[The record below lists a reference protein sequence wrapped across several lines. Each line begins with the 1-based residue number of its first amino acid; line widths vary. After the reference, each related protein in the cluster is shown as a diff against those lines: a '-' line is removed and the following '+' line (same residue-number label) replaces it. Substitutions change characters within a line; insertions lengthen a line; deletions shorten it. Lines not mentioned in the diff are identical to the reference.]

1 MICTSPISIKGDNG
15 YMFVPC
21 GQCIACRINHA
32 KEWATRIYGESRMH
46 DENIFLTLT
55 YDDEHLPKDNSVH
68 KDEVQRFM
76 KRLRKAVYP
85 DKVRYFLCGEYGG
98 QFGRP
103 HYHVI
108 LFGLSGFDTLHS

>member
-46 DENIFLTLT
+46 DENIFLT
-55 YDDEHLPKDNSVH
+55 P
-68 KDEVQRFM
+68 
-76 KRLRKAVYP
+76 
-85 DKVRYFLCGEYGG
+85 
-98 QFGRP
+98 
-103 HYHVI
+103 
-108 LFGLSGFDTLHS
+108 